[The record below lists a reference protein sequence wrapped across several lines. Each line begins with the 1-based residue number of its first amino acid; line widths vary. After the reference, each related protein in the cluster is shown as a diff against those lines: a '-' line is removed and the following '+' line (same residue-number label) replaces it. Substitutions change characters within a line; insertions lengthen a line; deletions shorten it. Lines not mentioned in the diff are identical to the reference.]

1 MRGKKVIKQEID
13 IDTEIETGEGKEVLL
28 PSDIFNAQNMKD
40 QLPKINN

>member
-1 MRGKKVIKQEID
+1 MKQEID
-13 IDTEIETGEGKEVLL
+13 IDTAEIETGEGKEVLL